1 MSRIALVHDYFVQMG
16 GAERVAEAMHDS
28 FPSAPLYTTV
38 ALPQSLPQRLRQA
51 DIRTSPLQRLPAI
64 DRRFRHYFMLYP
76 FAVEHFDLSNYD
88 LIFSSS
94 SGYAKGVRR
103 RGNAIHVCYCHT
115 PMRWVWRYDDYV
127 AREKFG
133 RFARTM
139 LPMML
144 WPLKKWDLRASQQP
158 NYYIANSRLMAER
171 IKKIYK
177 REAHV
182 IPPPID
188 VNRFHMS
195 NEIEDYYLVLSCL
208 MPYKRIDLAIEA
220 CQRMNRRLVIIGDGP
235 DRARLEKMAD
245 DRVEFLGRQPDKIV
259 NYYAA
264 RCRALLF
271 PGEEDFGMAPLE
283 ANAAG
288 RPVIAFRGGGAVE
301 TVEEE
306 VTGVFFDEANCLSLS
321 EAIEKFESMRFDQ
334 YTLRRHAEKFDRT
347 VFAFRVLQFL
357 GSIAPASC
365 SEELLAG
372 ARLLSQNISR
382 RVWPLLDQS
391 GSTLRELS
399 SNTEGVSFQFSSS
412 PLYLVSLK

>member
-1 MSRIALVHDYFVQMG
+1 
-16 GAERVAEAMHDS
+16 
-28 FPSAPLYTTV
+28 
-38 ALPQSLPQRLRQA
+38 
-51 DIRTSPLQRLPAI
+51 
-64 DRRFRHYFMLYP
+64 MLYP
-76 FAVEHFDLSNYD
+76 FAVENFDMSDYD

-103 RGNAIHVCYCHT
+103 RRNAIHVCYCHT

-127 AREKFG
+127 ARERFG
-133 RFARTM
+133 QFARTL

-144 WPLKKWDLRASQQP
+144 WPLRKWDLRASRQP
-158 NYYIANSRLMAER
+158 NYYIANSRLVAQR
-171 IKKIYK
+171 IKKIYG

-195 NEIEDYYLVLSCL
+195 NEIDDYYLVLSRL

-220 CQRMNRRLVIIGDGP
+220 CKRMNRRLIVIGDGP
-235 DRARLEKMAD
+235 DRERLEKLAD
-245 DRVEFLGRQPDKIV
+245 DRIEFLGRQPDKIV

-288 RPVIAFRGGGAVE
+288 RPVIAYRSGGAVE
-301 TVEEE
+301 TVEDE
-306 VTGVFFDEANCLSLS
+306 VTGIFFDHASSHSLS
-321 EAIEKFESMRFDQ
+321 EAIEKFESLRFDQ

-347 VFAFRVLQFL
+347 VFSFRVLQFL
-357 GSIAPASC
+357 GSVAPASC
-365 SEELLAG
+365 SEELLTG

-382 RVWPLLDQS
+382 RVWPRLA
-391 GSTLRELS
+391 
-399 SNTEGVSFQFSSS
+399 
-412 PLYLVSLK
+412 LVG

>member
-28 FPSAPLYTTV
+28 FPAAPMYTTV
-38 ALPQSLPQRLRQA
+38 ALPQSLPQRLRNA
-51 DIRTSPLQRLPAI
+51 DIRTSPLQHLPAM

-76 FAVEHFDLSNYD
+76 FAVENFDLSKYD

-94 SGYAKGVRR
+94 SGYAKGVHRR
-103 RGNAIHVCYCHT
+103 RNAIHVCYCHT

-127 AREKFG
+127 ARERFG
-133 RFARTM
+133 GFSRAL
-139 LPMML
+139 LPMMM
-144 WPLKKWDLRASQQP
+144 WPLRKWDLRASQQP
-158 NYYIANSRLMAER
+158 NYYIANSRLVANR
-171 IKKIYK
+171 IKKIYG

-195 NEIEDYYLVLSCL
+195 NDIEDYYLVLSRL

-220 CQRMNRRLVIIGDGP
+220 CKRMNRRLIVIGDGP
-235 DRARLEKMAD
+235 DRERLEKLAD
-245 DRVEFLGRQPDKIV
+245 DRIEFLGRQPDKIV

-288 RPVIAFRGGGAVE
+288 RPVIAFRAGGAME

-306 VTGVFFDEANCLSLS
+306 VTGVFFDSQNSLSLA
-321 EAIEKFESMRFDQ
+321 EAIEKFESLRFDQ
-334 YTLRRHAEKFDRT
+334 YLLRRHAEKFDRT
-347 VFAFRVLQFL
+347 VFSFRVLQFL
-357 GSIAPASC
+357 GSVAPSSC
-365 SEELLAG
+365 SEELLTG

-382 RVWPLLDQS
+382 RVWPRLA
-391 GSTLRELS
+391 
-399 SNTEGVSFQFSSS
+399 
-412 PLYLVSLK
+412 LVG

>member
-16 GAERVAEAMHDS
+16 GAERVAEAMHES
-28 FPSAPLYTTV
+28 FPSAPMYTPV
-38 ALPQSLPQRLRQA
+38 ALPQSLPQRLRMA
-51 DIRTSPLQRLPAI
+51 DIRTSPLQHLPSI
-64 DRRFRHYFMLYP
+64 ERRFRHYFMLYP
-76 FAVEHFDLSNYD
+76 FAVENFDLSEYD

-103 RGNAIHVCYCHT
+103 RRNAIHVCYCHT

-127 AREKFG
+127 ARERFG
-133 RFARTM
+133 PVERTL
-139 LPMML
+139 LPALL
-144 WPLKKWDLRASQQP
+144 WPLKQWDLRAARQP
-158 NYYIANSRLMAER
+158 NYYIANSRLVADR
-171 IKKIYK
+171 IKKIYG

-195 NEIEDYYLVLSCL
+195 NEIDDYYLVLSRL

-220 CQRMNRRLVIIGDGP
+220 CKRMNRRLIVIGDGP
-235 DRARLEKMAD
+235 DRERLEKLGD
-245 DRVEFLGRQPDKIV
+245 DRIEFLGRQPDKIV

-288 RPVIAFRGGGAVE
+288 RPVIAYRAGGAVE
-301 TVEEE
+301 TVEEN
-306 VTGVFFDEANCLSLS
+306 VTGVFFDQPSSVSLA
-321 EAIEKFESMRFDQ
+321 EAIEKFEGLRFDQ

-347 VFAFRVLQFL
+347 VFTFRVLQFL
-357 GSIAPASC
+357 GSVAPSSC
-365 SEELLAG
+365 SEELLTG
-372 ARLLSQNISR
+372 ARLLSENISR
-382 RVWPLLDQS
+382 RVWPRLA
-391 GSTLRELS
+391 
-399 SNTEGVSFQFSSS
+399 
-412 PLYLVSLK
+412 LVG